1 MVNPYNPLEWWRMP
15 LSQLGLAPEDLVQ
28 SVLAGWFSTT
38 VNINSE
44 NSASPETE
52 RQILRVASYGRQ
64 LGRVMD
70 ALEVLLK
77 RATPE
82 SPDEKQALDA
92 FQEIYDKVKGVKSDL
107 AHKDLSMAA
116 VDRLVADL
124 TALKD
129 ADRPQYERVSARLRT
144 ALAPGDASPRRRTK
158 PAAAE
163 GGSPIDVEAVK
174 PPAS

>member
-1 MVNPYNPLEWWRMP
+1 MVNPYNPLEWWRLP

-92 FQEIYDKVKGVKSDL
+92 FQEVYDKVKGVKSDL

-144 ALAPGDASPRRRTK
+144 ALSPGDASPRRRTR

-163 GGSPIDVEAVK
+163 EGSPIDVEAVK
-174 PPAS
+174 PPAA